1 MADKNCGK
9 LDLSRISA
17 DDLLSIIK
25 RSDQPGGVNT
35 GVAYVRAEVDEKIVV
50 ILPNRG
56 GLARPG
62 AYCVVKFNEGCFV
75 DICNDATD
83 FNRQLAQIS
92 NLLSLQLATPNGQ
105 AADPPDDTPATDHKG
120 LPENYK
126 NDPNTKKSDY
136 YEKGVTQTIC
146 GVNVDRLKVA
156 QNGVDANAINSYGF
170 QPAAIFP
177 DMINIPMKSNTRS
190 YGPFAS
196 PSFRIIKGGA
206 DIVVNT
212 DLCPWN
218 FGSMALMNNA
228 GQLLANNSMAGLRKA
243 ETGSVTQPGL
253 PIIANLGAAVANGPY
268 LTGMTVSFGSSGITT
283 NYDFR
288 TFNPKLAG
296 LSRMSV
302 ERFKELRLA
311 RQEQLR
317 FLKSDAIN
325 QNRINQKLNRIRN
338 QKKLNEK
345 NLREGQ
351 QGTLQ
356 RVLVGELYP
365 FNFTSDVDK
374 EVTRTVV
381 GISTLSKSVAEMT
394 YDYEKKAYMSLD
406 GIFGPVS
413 CSGDGNLPRYAQYS
427 STPEPV
433 CALDNMNLNP
443 EAPFLNGIDI
453 VNENISENIN
463 RDKLNPLSSG
473 HSIDLVGRETGVPKS
488 GLITNLYEKDHPDK
502 YSSDYRFLAMRGPIV
517 VHAWGYDTDGNPIPN
532 EKDKEEDAKV
542 GNFVGTGLTEKFMSN
557 YLAKSDTWP
566 VAPIDLRYD
575 RKRGVWVSP
584 QPSNIDK
591 IVTATLDEDLN
602 ANSSGL
608 ASVVFRGC
616 DPPLYDKK
624 GNIVSSGKIKV
635 FERLGTCYPSGTKI
649 HAYFVSKPANY
660 IVLEAD
666 FGCSSGCQPG
676 GSGQVSD
683 PYDKKP
689 FYIGRVDLKKIPGWD
704 SLKVQVLA
712 HSSGCLQWVD
722 TTSCPT

>member
-1 MADKNCGK
+1 MADRNCGK

-17 DDLLSIIK
+17 DDLLSIIN
-25 RSDQPGGVNT
+25 RSDEPGGKNT
-35 GVAYVRAEVDEKIVV
+35 GIAYVRAEVDEKTIVLLQDV
-50 ILPNRG
+50 G
-56 GLARPG
+56 GLASPG
-62 AYCVVKFNEGCFV
+62 AYCIVKFNEGCFK
-75 DICNDATD
+75 DICEEATD
-83 FNRQLAQIS
+83 FNKQLAQLS
-92 NLLSLQLATPNGQ
+92 NLLLLSLAKEDGAESDT
-105 AADPPDDTPATDHKG
+105 PDDTPATDHQS
-120 LPENYK
+120 LPSDYK
-126 NDPNTKKSDY
+126 NDPPTKKSDY
-136 YEKGVTQTIC
+136 YKDGSPETIC
-146 GVNVDRLKVA
+146 GVNIAKLNAA
-156 QNGVDANAINSYGF
+156 QKATDANAINSFGF

-177 DMINIPMKSNTRS
+177 DLISIPMKSNTRS

-196 PSFRIIKGGA
+196 PSFSLIKGGA

-338 QKKLNEK
+338 QKKLDEK

-351 QGTLQ
+351 QSTLQ

-365 FNFTSDVDK
+365 LNTTSDVDK
-374 EVTRTVV
+374 QVTRTVV

-394 YDYEKKAYMSLD
+394 YEYEKKAYMSLD

-413 CSGDGNLPRYAQYS
+413 CSGDGGLPRYAQYS
-427 STPEPV
+427 STTEV
-433 CALDNMNLNP
+433 CVNDNMNLNP
-443 EAPFLNGIDI
+443 EVPFFNGQDI
-453 VNENISENIN
+453 INEISNNIN
-463 RDKLNPLSSG
+463 RDKLNPLSRG

-488 GLITNLYEKDHPDK
+488 GLITNLYGKDDPNK

-517 VHAWGYDTDGNPIPN
+517 LHAWGYDTDGNPIPN
-532 EKDKEEDAKV
+532 EKDKESEAKV

-557 YLAKSDTWP
+557 YLGKSDTWP

-575 RKRGVWVSP
+575 RERGVWVAP
-584 QPSNIDK
+584 PSNIDRV
-591 IVTATLDEDLN
+591 ITATLDEDLN
-602 ANSSGL
+602 PNNSGL
-608 ASVVFRGC
+608 ASIIIRDC
-616 DPPLYDKK
+616 DPDLYDKK
-624 GNIVSSGKIKV
+624 GNVVSSGKIKV
-635 FERLGTCYPSGTKI
+635 FERLGNCYPSGTKI

-676 GSGQVSD
+676 GSGQVFD

-722 TTSCPT
+722 TTSCPS